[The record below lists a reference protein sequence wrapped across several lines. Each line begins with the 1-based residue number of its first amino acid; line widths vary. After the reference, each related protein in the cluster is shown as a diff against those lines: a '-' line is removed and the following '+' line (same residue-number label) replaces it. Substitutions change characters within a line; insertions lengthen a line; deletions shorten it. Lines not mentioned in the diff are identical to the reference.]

1 VPIDHLRIHPTRK
14 PLHDANRRSGLRF
27 LLSACACLA
36 IPWAIHCPW
45 QSPAHAQQQN
55 NSAANAVFWS
65 RSEFV
70 IPFQVD
76 ASGEIPAEVRLEVSE
91 DSGQTWKLYTRAD
104 VRTRQFRY
112 RATSDGEFR
121 FRLKTVDRNGNVY
134 DNPGEPLVVVVDTNK
149 PDGELLVDIDPKGVM
164 LAECVI
170 KDAALDSTT
179 VKLEYQT
186 DANPQ
191 WISVPCEVRWVEE
204 TGQWTVLGTWDMPS
218 EATQLVVRVVVRDR
232 AGNTSEWTR
241 MPRLPRSAGVVRE
254 MKLASNTDGSQ
265 GVNRG
270 GVGILRLPQPPKER
284 ESSAQTNAPQRMAP
298 QGTMAPQGADVP
310 KIEVLGGPGA
320 RKVPTD
326 LQREAQLREQILES
340 QQRLIEYQ
348 NRILMQQRATSG
360 NAVSTNTSLN
370 NLATSPVAPAI
381 LKLPESLVVP
391 DTPVPPIAD
400 QRLQSLEGTDN
411 IHRSDVLHSNSCV
424 FSLDYVVDNDPGAAT
439 ANIELWGTI
448 DQGDSWERW
457 GVDSDRESPFD
468 IEVEQ
473 EGLFGFRMVIVGA
486 NGVASRRPLPGDKP
500 DAWVRVDTQIPGC
513 RILSVLNGKG
523 NDAGSLVIE
532 YSATDDHLG
541 DRPISFAWAPNPNGP
556 WQPISQGA
564 RNNSR
569 YVWTP
574 DPGLPDRVYL
584 RIEAVDAAGNVGTNQ
599 LDLPV
604 DIQGAS
610 PRGRFQGVRPQR

>member
-1 VPIDHLRIHPTRK
+1 MRK
-14 PLHDANRRSGLRF
+14 PLRNANPRGGLRS
-27 LLSACACLA
+27 LLSASACLA
-36 IPWAIHCPW
+36 ITSAFHGSW
-45 QSPAHAQQQN
+45 QSPALAQQQN
-55 NSAANAVFWS
+55 NSAANAVYWS

-91 DSGQTWKLYTRAD
+91 DAGQTWKLYTRAD

-134 DNPGEPLVVVVDTNK
+134 DNPGESLVVVVDTNK
-149 PDGELLVDIDPKGVM
+149 PDGELLVDIDPKGLM

-170 KDAALDSTT
+170 ADAALDSTT

-204 TGQWTVLGTWDMPS
+204 TGQWTVSGTWDMPS
-218 EATQLVVRVVVRDR
+218 EATQLVVRVVARDR

-254 MKLASNTDGSQ
+254 MKLASNPDGAQ
-265 GVNRG
+265 GANRVG
-270 GVGILRLPQPPKER
+270 GGIFRLPQPPKER
-284 ESSAQTNAPQRMAP
+284 QSSTQINAPPSIATQE
-298 QGTMAPQGADVP
+298 ADVP

-320 RKVPTD
+320 RKAPTD

-348 NRILMQQRATSG
+348 NRILMQQRAVSSNT
-360 NAVSTNTSLN
+360 ASTNTSLN
-370 NLATSPVAPAI
+370 VSALPVATI
-381 LKLPESLVVP
+381 DSKIPESLVVP
-391 DTPVPPIAD
+391 NTPVPPIAD
-400 QRLQSLEGTDN
+400 QRLRTSEGTDN
-411 IHRSDVLHSNSCV
+411 IHRIDILHSNSRI
-424 FSLDYVVDNDPGAAT
+424 FSLDYAIDNDPGAAT

-448 DQGDSWERW
+448 DQGDAWERW

-532 YSATDDHLG
+532 YSATDDYFG
-541 DRPISFAWAPNPNGP
+541 DRPISFSWAPDTKGP

>member
-1 VPIDHLRIHPTRK
+1 MRK
-14 PLHDANRRSGLRF
+14 PLRNANPRGGLRS
-27 LLSACACLA
+27 LLSASACLA
-36 IPWAIHCPW
+36 ITSAIHGSW
-45 QSPAHAQQQN
+45 QSPALAQQQN
-55 NSAANAVFWS
+55 NSAANAVYWS

-91 DSGQTWKLYTRAD
+91 DAGQTWKLYTRAD

-121 FRLKTVDRNGNVY
+121 FRLKTVDRNGNVF
-134 DNPGEPLVVVVDTNK
+134 DNPGEPLVVVVDTKK
-149 PDGELLVDIDPKGVM
+149 PDGELLVDIDPKGLM
-164 LAECVI
+164 LAECLI

-191 WISVPCEVRWVEE
+191 WISVPCEARWVEE
-204 TGQWTVLGTWDMPS
+204 TGQWTVSGTWDMPS
-218 EATQLVVRVVVRDR
+218 EATQLVVRVVARDR

-254 MKLASNTDGSQ
+254 MKLASNPDGAQ
-265 GVNRG
+265 GANRVG
-270 GVGILRLPQPPKER
+270 AGILRLPQPPKER
-284 ESSAQTNAPQRMAP
+284 QSSTQTNAPPSIATQE
-298 QGTMAPQGADVP
+298 ADVP
-310 KIEVLGGPGA
+310 KIEVLGGHGA
-320 RKVPTD
+320 RKAPTD

-348 NRILMQQRATSG
+348 NRILMQQRAVSSNT
-360 NAVSTNTSLN
+360 ASTNTSLN
-370 NLATSPVAPAI
+370 VSALPVATI
-381 LKLPESLVVP
+381 DSKIPESLVVP

-411 IHRSDVLHSNSCV
+411 IHRIDVLHSNSCI

-439 ANIELWGTI
+439 ANVELWGTI

-457 GVDSDRESPFD
+457 GVDTDRESPFD

-513 RILSVLNGKG
+513 RILSVLYGKG

-532 YSATDDHLG
+532 YSATDDHFG
-541 DRPISFAWAPNPNGP
+541 DRPISFSWAPNPNGP

-584 RIEAVDAAGNVGTNQ
+584 RIEAVDAAGNVGANQ

>member
-1 VPIDHLRIHPTRK
+1 
-14 PLHDANRRSGLRF
+14 
-27 LLSACACLA
+27 
-36 IPWAIHCPW
+36 
-45 QSPAHAQQQN
+45 
-55 NSAANAVFWS
+55 
-65 RSEFV
+65 
-70 IPFQVD
+70 
-76 ASGEIPAEVRLEVSE
+76 
-91 DSGQTWKLYTRAD
+91 
-104 VRTRQFRY
+104 
-112 RATSDGEFR
+112 
-121 FRLKTVDRNGNVY
+121 
-134 DNPGEPLVVVVDTNK
+134 
-149 PDGELLVDIDPKGVM
+149 
-164 LAECVI
+164 
-170 KDAALDSTT
+170 
-179 VKLEYQT
+179 
-186 DANPQ
+186 
-191 WISVPCEVRWVEE
+191 
-204 TGQWTVLGTWDMPS
+204 
-218 EATQLVVRVVVRDR
+218 
-232 AGNTSEWTR
+232 
-241 MPRLPRSAGVVRE
+241 
-254 MKLASNTDGSQ
+254 MKLASNPDGAQ
-265 GVNRG
+265 GANRVG
-270 GVGILRLPQPPKER
+270 GGIFRLPQPPKER
-284 ESSAQTNAPQRMAP
+284 QSSTQINAPPSIATQE
-298 QGTMAPQGADVP
+298 ADVP

-320 RKVPTD
+320 RKAPTD

-348 NRILMQQRATSG
+348 NRILMQQRAVSSNT
-360 NAVSTNTSLN
+360 ASTNTSLN
-370 NLATSPVAPAI
+370 VSALPVATI
-381 LKLPESLVVP
+381 DSKIPESLVVP
-391 DTPVPPIAD
+391 NTPVPPIAD
-400 QRLQSLEGTDN
+400 QRLRTSEGTDN
-411 IHRSDVLHSNSCV
+411 IHRIDILHSNSRI
-424 FSLDYVVDNDPGAAT
+424 FSLDYAIDNDPGAAT

-448 DQGDSWERW
+448 DQGDAWERW

-532 YSATDDHLG
+532 YSATDDYFG
-541 DRPISFAWAPNPNGP
+541 DRPISFSWAPDTKGP

>member
-1 VPIDHLRIHPTRK
+1 MREPLRN
-14 PLHDANRRSGLRF
+14 ANPRGGLRS
-27 LLSACACLA
+27 LLSASACLA
-36 IPWAIHCPW
+36 ITSAFHGSW
-45 QSPAHAQQQN
+45 QSPAVAQQQN
-55 NSAANAVFWS
+55 NSAANAVYWS

-91 DSGQTWKLYTRAD
+91 DAGQTWKLYTRAD

-134 DNPGEPLVVVVDTNK
+134 DNPGESLVVVVDTNK
-149 PDGELLVDIDPKGVM
+149 PDGELLVDIDPKGLM

-170 KDAALDSTT
+170 ADAALDSTT

-204 TGQWTVLGTWDMPS
+204 TGQWTVSGTWDMPT
-218 EATQLVVRVVVRDR
+218 EATQLVVRVVARDR

-254 MKLASNTDGSQ
+254 MKLASNPDGAQ
-265 GVNRG
+265 GANR
-270 GVGILRLPQPPKER
+270 VGARILRLPQPPKER
-284 ESSAQTNAPQRMAP
+284 QSSTQTNAPPSIATQE
-298 QGTMAPQGADVP
+298 ADVP
-310 KIEVLGGPGA
+310 RIEVLGGPGA
-320 RKVPTD
+320 RKAPTD

-348 NRILMQQRATSG
+348 NRILMQQRAISS
-360 NAVSTNTSLN
+360 NAASTNTSLN
-370 NLATSPVAPAI
+370 VSALPVATI
-381 LKLPESLVVP
+381 DSKIPESLVVP
-391 DTPVPPIAD
+391 NTPVPPIAD
-400 QRLQSLEGTDN
+400 QRLRTSEGTDN
-411 IHRSDVLHSNSCV
+411 IHRIDILHSNSRI
-424 FSLDYVVDNDPGAAT
+424 FSLDYAIDNDPGAAT
-439 ANIELWGTI
+439 ANIELWGSI

-457 GVDSDRESPFD
+457 GVDTDRESPFD

-523 NDAGSLVIE
+523 NDAG
-532 YSATDDHLG
+532 
-541 DRPISFAWAPNPNGP
+541 
-556 WQPISQGA
+556 
-564 RNNSR
+564 
-569 YVWTP
+569 
-574 DPGLPDRVYL
+574 
-584 RIEAVDAAGNVGTNQ
+584 
-599 LDLPV
+599 
-604 DIQGAS
+604 
-610 PRGRFQGVRPQR
+610 

>member
-1 VPIDHLRIHPTRK
+1 MRK
-14 PLHDANRRSGLRF
+14 PLRNANPRGGLRS
-27 LLSACACLA
+27 LLSASACLA
-36 IPWAIHCPW
+36 ITSAFHGSW
-45 QSPAHAQQQN
+45 QSPALAQQQN
-55 NSAANAVFWS
+55 NSAANAVYWS

-91 DSGQTWKLYTRAD
+91 DAGQTWKLYTRAD

-134 DNPGEPLVVVVDTNK
+134 DNPGESLVVVVDTNK
-149 PDGELLVDIDPKGVM
+149 PDGELLVDIDPKGLM

-170 KDAALDSTT
+170 ADAALDSTT

-204 TGQWTVLGTWDMPS
+204 TGQWTVSGTWDMPS
-218 EATQLVVRVVVRDR
+218 EATQLVVRVVARDR

-254 MKLASNTDGSQ
+254 MKLASNPDGAQ
-265 GVNRG
+265 GANRVG
-270 GVGILRLPQPPKER
+270 GGILRLPQPPKER
-284 ESSAQTNAPQRMAP
+284 QSSTQINAPPSIATQE
-298 QGTMAPQGADVP
+298 ADVP

-320 RKVPTD
+320 RKAPTD

-348 NRILMQQRATSG
+348 NRILMQQRAVSSNT
-360 NAVSTNTSLN
+360 ASTNTSLN
-370 NLATSPVAPAI
+370 VSALPVATI
-381 LKLPESLVVP
+381 DSKIPESLVVP
-391 DTPVPPIAD
+391 NTPVPPIAD
-400 QRLQSLEGTDN
+400 QRLRTSEGTDN
-411 IHRSDVLHSNSCV
+411 IHRIDILHSNSRI
-424 FSLDYVVDNDPGAAT
+424 FSLDYAIDNDPGAAT

-448 DQGDSWERW
+448 DQGDAWERW

-532 YSATDDHLG
+532 YSATDDYFG
-541 DRPISFAWAPNPNGP
+541 DRPISFSWAPDTKGP

>member
-1 VPIDHLRIHPTRK
+1 MRK
-14 PLHDANRRSGLRF
+14 PLRNANPKGGLRS
-27 LLSACACLA
+27 LLSASACLA
-36 IPWAIHCPW
+36 ITSAIHSSW
-45 QSPAHAQQQN
+45 QSPAQAQQLN
-55 NSAANAVFWS
+55 DSAANAVYWS

-91 DSGQTWKLYTRAD
+91 DAGQTWKLYTRAD

-149 PDGELLVDIDPKGVM
+149 PDGELLVDIDPKGLM
-164 LAECVI
+164 LAECLI

-191 WISVPCEVRWVEE
+191 WISVPCEVSWVEE
-204 TGQWTVLGTWDMPS
+204 TGQWTVSGTWDMRS
-218 EATQLVVRVVVRDR
+218 EATQLVVRVVARDR

-254 MKLASNTDGSQ
+254 MKLASNPDGAQ
-265 GVNRG
+265 GANRVG
-270 GVGILRLPQPPKER
+270 AGILRLPQPPKER
-284 ESSAQTNAPQRMAP
+284 QSSTQTNAPPSMAT
-298 QGTMAPQGADVP
+298 QEADVP

-320 RKVPTD
+320 RKAPTD

-348 NRILMQQRATSG
+348 NRILMQQRAVSSNT
-360 NAVSTNTSLN
+360 ASTNTSLN
-370 NLATSPVAPAI
+370 VSAPQVASA
-381 LKLPESLVVP
+381 
-391 DTPVPPIAD
+391 VPPIAD
-400 QRLQSLEGTDN
+400 QRLQTLEGTDN
-411 IHRSDVLHSNSCV
+411 IHRSDVLHSNSCI

-439 ANIELWGTI
+439 ANVELWGTI

-532 YSATDDHLG
+532 YSATDDHFG

-584 RIEAVDAAGNVGTNQ
+584 RMEAVDAAGNVGANQ

-610 PRGRFQGVRPQR
+610 PRGRIQGVRPQR